1 MCGTKLSLLARN
13 GPIWRFFCMQGEFY
27 TVLATKKP
35 SRESFVPNARQRSS
49 EPTQQH
55 TRPHRHGAEDT
66 RGAAGP
72 GRGAGCGRLVGP
84 ARVRRATAR
93 QISHAIR
100 LGQIST
106 NPENVAIPTMQIQCL
121 NKLRGKCMRNY
132 RGAVR
137 FQRHTA
143 TRPRRCGG
151 CGKGWWARLR
161 CPWAV
166 AGPGR
171 ASRRR
176 AERSSQRGRLAGG
189 PPPTGTPRSPAHAAR
204 HTQRT
209 QQGARSAVAPRAPA
223 STASAHRLSWMLRPG
238 TASISS
244 RV

>member
-93 QISHAIR
+93 QISHAIPPR
-100 LGQIST
+100 HGSMHTQKPRNINDQISIVEILLGELHAKLPRCSQVST
-106 NPENVAIPTMQIQCL
+106 PYRDQAPQVWRAPGSGGSEGLAAVPVGGGAWPGFETTGRTRQQRPRPTGVEGVGGIGGPGCGARGRWRGL
-121 NKLRGKCMRNY
+121 AGLRGDAPSEA
-132 RGAVR
+132 RGADGSR
-137 FQRHTA
+137 AGR
-143 TRPRRCGG
+143 RPR
-151 CGKGWWARLR
+151 
-161 CPWAV
+161 
-166 AGPGR
+166 
-171 ASRRR
+171 
-176 AERSSQRGRLAGG
+176 
-189 PPPTGTPRSPAHAAR
+189 AHQAAR
-204 HTQRT
+204 
-209 QQGARSAVAPRAPA
+209 PR
-223 STASAHRLSWMLRPG
+223 
-238 TASISS
+238 
-244 RV
+244 

>member
-121 NKLRGKCMRNY
+121 NKLLGNCMRNCCADGPG
-132 RGAVR
+132 RGAGG
-137 FQRHTA
+137 QRQGRGSVGPGTVPG
-143 TRPRRCGG
+143 T
-151 CGKGWWARLR
+151 
-161 CPWAV
+161 V
-166 AGPGR
+166 AGPR
-171 ASRRR
+171 
-176 AERSSQRGRLAGG
+176 
-189 PPPTGTPRSPAHAAR
+189 
-204 HTQRT
+204 
-209 QQGARSAVAPRAPA
+209 
-223 STASAHRLSWMLRPG
+223 
-238 TASISS
+238 
-244 RV
+244 

>member
-93 QISHAIR
+93 QISHAIPPR
-100 LGQIST
+100 HGSMHTQKPRNINDQISIV
-106 NPENVAIPTMQIQCL
+106 EILLGELHA
-121 NKLRGKCMRNY
+121 KLPRCSQVSTPYRDQAPQVWRAPGSGGSEGLAAVPVGGGAWPGFEATHRAKLAARTARGRADAH
-132 RGAVR
+132 GHTT
-137 FQRHTA
+137 QPGTHTA
-143 TRPRRCGG
+143 QTAYT
-151 CGKGWWARLR
+151 AR
-161 CPWAV
+161 
-166 AGPGR
+166 GPKR
-171 ASRRR
+171 
-176 AERSSQRGRLAGG
+176 
-189 PPPTGTPRSPAHAAR
+189 
-204 HTQRT
+204 
-209 QQGARSAVAPRAPA
+209 RSASGPHTHACQLL
-223 STASAHRLSWMLRPG
+223 TG
-238 TASISS
+238 
-244 RV
+244 